1 MARPSKYSPP
11 RAAKIIEGLK
21 VGMTRTAASGL
32 VDIDVSTLDAWRQR
46 FPSFAAQVTVAEQ
59 QAEARYTDIIARAAD
74 EGDWQAAK
82 YWLSRR
88 RRKDWGDSLHVDL
101 DTEIKE
107 ILAKIAG
114 VEAPDADG
122 ANTD

>member
-21 VGMTRTAASGL
+21 AGMTRTAAAGL

-59 QAEARYTDIIARAAD
+59 QAEARYTTIIARAAND
-74 EGDWQAAK
+74 GDWQAAK

-88 RRKDWGDSLHVDL
+88 RRKDWGESLHIQL
-101 DTEIKE
+101 DQEITALME
-107 ILAKIAG
+107 QIAG
-114 VEAPDADG
+114 ADAHR
-122 ANTD
+122 TDSN